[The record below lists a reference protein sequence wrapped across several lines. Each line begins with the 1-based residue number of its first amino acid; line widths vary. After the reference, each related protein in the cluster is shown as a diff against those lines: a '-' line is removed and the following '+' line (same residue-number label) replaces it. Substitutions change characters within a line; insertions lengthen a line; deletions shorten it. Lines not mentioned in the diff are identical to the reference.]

1 MRAARHWWRT
11 ARSRRARSSPVPR
24 ASLWRTVVTFRRH
37 LVKQWRLAGL
47 AMLSLLGEVAL
58 RLLEP
63 WPLKFVFDRIFA
75 AGTPL
80 VDPVGMDALPS
91 TLLLALCAI
100 GLLAVTG
107 LRALASFSSTVGF
120 AIIGNRVLTAIRAE
134 LFRHLQRLS
143 LSFHGRAKQ
152 GDLVVRVINDV
163 GVLKEVVVTAF
174 LPLVGN
180 MLILGGMVAV
190 MLWLDWQL
198 VMLVLIVVPLF
209 WLRSST
215 SGSAIK
221 DVSRKQKKR
230 EGLMAATASE
240 SIGAIKAVQALS
252 LEASFS
258 RAFEGQNK
266 KNLKEDVKAKR
277 LTAGLER
284 SFDVLIAVATAIV
297 LFAGARSVLAGRMT
311 PGDLLV
317 FLTYLKFAFQPLR
330 NFAKY
335 TGRMSKASAA
345 GQRILDVLAVAPE
358 ITDRPGAVAA
368 PWITGALSLRDVS
381 FGYGGHGRAL
391 ERITFDVRPGQSVA
405 LVGPSGSGKSTLV
418 SLLLRLYD
426 PDEGS
431 IMIDGRDVRDYTVSS
446 LRQQMSV
453 VLQDDLLFA
462 LSVRDNIALGRP
474 EASDKEIR
482 MAARRARAHEFIEA
496 LPEGYDTVLAERGA
510 TLSGGQRRRLSLARA
525 AVRGAPILLLDE
537 PTTGLDE
544 RSERELTDSLQ
555 DLTRGTTSILVTHNL
570 RLAARSDVIV
580 YLEEGRVQEVGSHH
594 VLLQK
599 NGRYA
604 ASYRSQLGFAP
615 RRAADPEH
623 PHARP

>member
-1 MRAARHWWRT
+1 MRAAGTWLRG
-11 ARSRRARSSPVPR
+11 AAFRRARSVPHR
-24 ASLWRTVVTFRRH
+24 ASLWRTVYTFRRH

-80 VDPVGMDALPS
+80 VDPVGIDAVPS

-107 LRALASFSSTVGF
+107 LRALASYRSTVGF

-134 LFRHLQRLS
+134 LFRHLQTLS
-143 LSFHGRAKQ
+143 LSYHGRAKQ

-252 LEASFS
+252 LESSFS
-258 RAFEGQNK
+258 RAFEGQNE
-266 KNLKEDVKAKR
+266 KNLREDVKAKR

-335 TGRMSKASAA
+335 TGRMAKASAA

-358 ITDRPGAVAA
+358 ITDRPGAVVAS
-368 PWITGALSLRDVS
+368 WLEGELSVRNVS
-381 FGYGGHGRAL
+381 FAYDGQGRAL
-391 ERITFDVRPGQSVA
+391 EGVSFDVRAGQSVA
-405 LVGPSGSGKSTLV
+405 VVGPSGSGKSTLV

-426 PDEGS
+426 PETGS
-431 IMIDGRDVRDYTVSS
+431 ILIDGRDVRDYTISS

-474 EASDKEIR
+474 DASDKEIR
-482 MAARRARAHEFIEA
+482 FASRQAQAHEFIEA
-496 LPEGYDTVLAERGA
+496 LPEGYDTVLAERGS

-525 AVRGAPILLLDE
+525 IVRGAPILLLDE

-555 DLTRGTTSILVTHNL
+555 DLMRGTTSIVVTHNL
-570 RLAARSDVIV
+570 KLAARSDVVV
-580 YLEEGRVQEVGSHH
+580 YLEEGRVREVGSHH

-604 ASYRSQLGFAP
+604 ASYRAQLGFAP
-615 RRAADPEH
+615 HRAADPEVV
-623 PHARP
+623 HARP